1 MAKNLLTKEEDLKFS
16 KEIKDLNNISDER
29 EFNKRYAK
37 IRERASVLLY
47 HVPKNYLLL
56 DEELLSEVY
65 LNCLLKLDIIIKN
78 YEISRSSFNQYLI
91 QCTRYQALNLIAK
104 RRRKGEIDNIMTD
117 LAKLDEENYIYIDE
131 DPIEN
136 DAEKEN
142 TVKETSISD
151 EGLVLSE
158 NSQTLSR
165 EDDQK
170 EPSANREKESTAEI
184 GQMAGKET
192 EEIQKAEE
200 ETEPLTEREKF
211 SLIYE
216 SITNAEINE
225 PIEPDWEEEA
235 FLRLLS
241 DKTQIK
247 YLLCFLLRLPTK
259 NDDKFRRML
268 QRMLKVEKQVVDDF
282 FNYKNEWVAEVN
294 SSYKAT
300 KERANRNFI
309 YLNRLKKAIELEED
323 AKRIKLLSE
332 NYRRVSRIRESQ
344 ISRLREPRLSLKEI
358 SQRLGVS
365 RSMISNA
372 VKETLKRLQEI
383 SKEQV

>member
-184 GQMAGKET
+184 V
-192 EEIQKAEE
+192 QK
-200 ETEPLTEREKF
+200 
-211 SLIYE
+211 S
-216 SITNAEINE
+216 
-225 PIEPDWEEEA
+225 
-235 FLRLLS
+235 
-241 DKTQIK
+241 
-247 YLLCFLLRLPTK
+247 
-259 NDDKFRRML
+259 
-268 QRMLKVEKQVVDDF
+268 
-282 FNYKNEWVAEVN
+282 
-294 SSYKAT
+294 
-300 KERANRNFI
+300 
-309 YLNRLKKAIELEED
+309 KK
-323 AKRIKLLSE
+323 K
-332 NYRRVSRIRESQ
+332 
-344 ISRLREPRLSLKEI
+344 
-358 SQRLGVS
+358 
-365 RSMISNA
+365 
-372 VKETLKRLQEI
+372 
-383 SKEQV
+383 